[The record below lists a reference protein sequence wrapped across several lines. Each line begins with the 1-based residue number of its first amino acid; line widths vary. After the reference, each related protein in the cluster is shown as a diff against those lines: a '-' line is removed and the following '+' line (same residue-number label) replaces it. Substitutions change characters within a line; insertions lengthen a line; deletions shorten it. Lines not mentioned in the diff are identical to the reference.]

1 MGGAPAH
8 SFFEQDPPDLAPL
21 NLDLGDTYLYANYC
35 EYGTCTEKTI
45 DYQQCVNTCN
55 LPHCSTFC
63 DWSNYT
69 RATIEINNSS
79 VCAGQSGSTYYY
91 CFRGTA
97 THELGHAFGLSHNP
111 CTTDSIVTTSQPYD
125 VFQPDLGSR
134 RVPLDPVVEN
144 NAPPPT
150 PNAIAAQKL
159 AQVPTVAPATP
170 GPTPADVA
178 PLETTY
184 LIQVISV
191 LHGSLQEGNQL
202 RVIQRGGHDSQGT
215 EVVEGN
221 PQLVVGDQE
230 IMFLGSGDGGTYF
243 VRGGPEGR
251 FGVTGGTVVA
261 RGPDTPVGRAYDH
274 KPLAGFIAAVRAA
287 AAP

>member
-1 MGGAPAH
+1 MARLNRLLAISGGAITGIALSFTGLILYAHQDIAERASTVHVVARYESFPSLSDIAH
-8 SFFEQDPPDLAPL
+8 SSDA
-21 NLDLGDTYLYANYC
+21 
-35 EYGTCTEKTI
+35 
-45 DYQQCVNTCN
+45 
-55 LPHCSTFC
+55 
-63 DWSNYT
+63 
-69 RATIEINNSS
+69 
-79 VCAGQSGSTYYY
+79 
-91 CFRGTA
+91 
-97 THELGHAFGLSHNP
+97 
-111 CTTDSIVTTSQPYD
+111 IVQAK
-125 VFQPDLGSR
+125 VVADLGSR

-159 AQVPTVAPATP
+159 AQVPTVAPATV
-170 GPTPADVA
+170 GTTPADVA

-191 LHGSLQEGNQL
+191 LHGSIQEGNQL

-230 IMFLGSGDGGTYF
+230 IMFLGSGNGGTYF
-243 VRGGPEGR
+243 VRGGAEGR
-251 FGVTGGTVVA
+251 YGVTGGTVVA